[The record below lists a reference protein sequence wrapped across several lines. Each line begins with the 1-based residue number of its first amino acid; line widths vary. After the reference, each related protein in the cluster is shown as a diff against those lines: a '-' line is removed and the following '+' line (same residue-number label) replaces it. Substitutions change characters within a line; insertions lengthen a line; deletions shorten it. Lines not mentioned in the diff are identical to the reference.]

1 MTLVYALVQASV
13 LGWTTWPTWRLFG
26 VAGTLLALFVWV
38 ESRTKEP
45 LIPPGIFLLPGIAA
59 ANGVSTLLSAALIAM
74 NLFLT
79 LYFQGILGFSPFY
92 TGLAF
97 LPHGLAAVVAGPWGG
112 KMANKIGAKKVLIMG
127 NFLVLICMMLLAMI
141 STKNTVWF
149 HVLPV
154 TALLSFGAMPAFV
167 TMTILATSG
176 VKDEDHGLVS
186 GILNTTGQL
195 GGSLGLAV
203 LTAIAASRTA
213 YMRLQSGVS
222 EAEALVSG
230 YSWGLGTGAGFVA
243 LALLLVWFGLKK
255 PKVGR

>member
-1 MTLVYALVQASV
+1 
-13 LGWTTWPTWRLFG
+13 
-26 VAGTLLALFVWV
+26 
-38 ESRTKEP
+38 
-45 LIPPGIFLLPGIAA
+45 
-59 ANGVSTLLSAALIAM
+59 
-74 NLFLT
+74 
-79 LYFQGILGFSPFY
+79 
-92 TGLAF
+92 
-97 LPHGLAAVVAGPWGG
+97 
-112 KMANKIGAKKVLIMG
+112 MANKIGAKKVLIMG
-127 NFLVLICMMLLAMI
+127 NFLVLICMVLLALI

-213 YMRLQSGVS
+213 HMRLHSGVS

-230 YSWGLGTGAGFVA
+230 YSWGLGAGAAFVG

-255 PKVGR
+255 PNVGR